1 MSTAL
6 ADPIPMAATQN
17 RTRSIAMVFCCT
29 VFGAAAQILFKT
41 GLKVMPT
48 FSVAALLVNWPLL
61 LGLACYG
68 GSTVLLV
75 LALREGEL
83 SLLYPVISLTYAW
96 VTILSFFWLGE
107 SFNIFKVAGLAT
119 IIGGVCLLGMKS
131 KR

>member
-1 MSTAL
+1 VSTAL
-6 ADPIPMAATQN
+6 ADPTPMAATRN

-29 VFGAAAQILFKT
+29 IFGAAAQLLFKA
-41 GLKVMPT
+41 GLKVMPH

-96 VTILSFFWLGE
+96 VTILSYFWLGE
-107 SFNIFKVAGLAT
+107 SLNIFKVAGLAT
-119 IIGGVCLLGMKS
+119 IISGVCLLGMKS